1 MEVNMLDTSNFI
13 VRISG
18 RGPSTYYIDCGGLYH
33 ISDIATQAGISADRL
48 SKIYASNGGEV
59 NRELDVYYFGSIES
73 AKSAIS
79 AIFAMM
85 QNSNKG
91 KSVFFTEDEI
101 EYLRKAMINDAMGFA
116 GNNSRTVDI
125 ILKKLNG

>member
-1 MEVNMLDTSNFI
+1 MLDTSNFI

-33 ISDIATQAGISADRL
+33 ISDIATQAGINADRL

>member
-1 MEVNMLDTSNFI
+1 MLDTSNFI